1 MTQPLKLADDKSRQI
16 KGAYIL
22 CSSRPFAGEAA
33 RRAKQR
39 GYRYRELVS
48 AGHDA
53 MVTEPRELTRILNEL
68 VSP

>member
-1 MTQPLKLADDKSRQI
+1 MTQPLKLADDKSRKI
-16 KGAYIL
+16 KGA

-53 MVTEPRELTRILNEL
+53 MVTQPRELTRILNEL